1 MPQFIITIIA
11 VLKSVGQPLT
21 SLSSSIECIFEN
33 YNESVFRHHKIEF
46 LAYQF
51 IFSLSFPTAIA
62 IVCLLYYLVL
72 LIFKKKHKFSVQY
85 YIVPIF
91 IYLFLMFFPTIFYR
105 ALSYLTCRQLAG
117 QKYIIGDSQ
126 FECNSPTDGVAS
138 KQNLIVVL
146 PILIFELFALV
157 VFLLV
162 ISIFKRK
169 KLLYTPVEI
178 SSFKYQMGYLYL
190 GYKESKYYWE
200 FIRIF
205 QRILIMSTFLIFF
218 DFNSQKGCIVALILL
233 VYAAMAQKVN
243 PYENIEVNRIELYS
257 NTVQILTF
265 LSGAIL
271 QSFTYIWIQYFL
283 LITIAIFNLWL
294 VIYLVIKMIP
304 NAWNSV
310 ILLLL
315 RVKCIRN
322 LKCMEKINNNLKK

>member
-1 MPQFIITIIA
+1 M
-11 VLKSVGQPLT
+11 
-21 SLSSSIECIFEN
+21 
-33 YNESVFRHHKIEF
+33 
-46 LAYQF
+46 
-51 IFSLSFPTAIA
+51 
-62 IVCLLYYLVL
+62 
-72 LIFKKKHKFSVQY
+72 
-85 YIVPIF
+85 
-91 IYLFLMFFPTIFYR
+91 
-105 ALSYLTCRQLAG
+105 
-117 QKYIIGDSQ
+117 
-126 FECNSPTDGVAS
+126 
-138 KQNLIVVL
+138 
-146 PILIFELFALV
+146 
-157 VFLLV
+157 
-162 ISIFKRK
+162 
-169 KLLYTPVEI
+169 I

-257 NTVQILTF
+257 NLVQIFTF

-294 VIYLVIKMIP
+294 VFYLVIKMIP
-304 NAWNSV
+304 NAWNRF
-310 ILLLL
+310 ILLLI

-322 LKCMEKINNNLKK
+322 LKCMKKINNNLKK